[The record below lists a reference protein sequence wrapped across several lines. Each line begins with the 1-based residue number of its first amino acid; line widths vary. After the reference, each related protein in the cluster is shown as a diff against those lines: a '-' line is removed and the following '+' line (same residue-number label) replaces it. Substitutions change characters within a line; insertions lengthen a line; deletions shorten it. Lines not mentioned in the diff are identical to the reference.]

1 MPCPFLSL
9 QYIVKIQ
16 PKRCFKKKK
25 TCCSSIRNHLPA
37 LHLTHGRKAG
47 LPTLTSGPSPASG
60 PASLHLIPNTLFSRL
75 ASDTV
80 DNTNARFL
88 THPLF
93 LKSSSP
99 RSHIYAHSPN
109 CFRFLLNDSFPSR
122 RSSLQALQFS
132 SFFSIA
138 FMTTW

>member
-1 MPCPFLSL
+1 MLL
-9 QYIVKIQ
+9 IYLK
-16 PKRCFKKKK
+16 
-25 TCCSSIRNHLPA
+25 SSASSAPHTWQESRRVDL
-37 LHLTHGRKAG
+37 
-47 LPTLTSGPSPASG
+47 LPTLTSGPSPVSG
-60 PASLHLIPNTLFSRL
+60 LASLHLIPNTLVSRL

-88 THPLF
+88 THPVF

-109 CFRFLLNDSFPSR
+109 CFRFLLNGFFPSR
-122 RSSLQALQFS
+122 RSPLQALQFS